1 MKRLTIPCDFGGVTS
16 PFHVYLGNS
25 SAIVHPIHFQTA
37 WLRESRGGTV
47 PREVLDSL
55 QRLADIARKEGVSF
69 EDLAV
74 YALGLASGLP
84 PDDAR

>member
-1 MKRLTIPCDFGGVTS
+1 MKRLTIPCDFNGVTA
-16 PFHVYLGNS
+16 PFHVYLGDP
-25 SAIVHPIHFQTA
+25 SADVHPIYFQTA

-55 QRLADIARKEGVSF
+55 QRLADIARKEGMSY
-69 EDLAV
+69 EDLCV
-74 YALGLASGLP
+74 YALGLASGAP